1 MECKYSHIERLFS
14 EYLIK
19 LIGPSIEQDQFR
31 QSRFNIVKIVLEKA
45 FKDQGITPH
54 IFSFGSFPIR
64 TYLPE
69 SDMDVTIILEDTASG
84 KIMNNFTVDYQN
96 K

>member
-1 MECKYSHIERLFS
+1 MECNYSQIERVFS
-14 EYLIK
+14 DYIIK
-19 LIGPSIEQDQFR
+19 LIGPSVEQDQFR
-31 QSRFNIVKIVLEKA
+31 QSRFLIVKNVLEKA
-45 FKDQGITPH
+45 FREQGITPH

-69 SDMDVTIILEDTASG
+69 SDMDVTIILEDAGSQQ
-84 KIMNNFTVDYQN
+84 ILNNFLPEYQN

>member
-1 MECKYSHIERLFS
+1 MECNYSQIERVFS
-14 EYLIK
+14 DYIIK
-19 LIGPSIEQDQFR
+19 LIGPSVEQDQFR
-31 QSRFNIVKIVLEKA
+31 QSRFLIVKNVLEKA
-45 FKDQGITPH
+45 FREHGITPH

-69 SDMDVTIILEDTASG
+69 SDMDVTIILEDAGSQQ
-84 KIMNNFTVDYQN
+84 ILNNFLPEYQN